1 MFRTTDR
8 SQKVLTVD
16 NLVWRCLGLGSLR
29 RSMAVGRV
37 EVESRHDAATD
48 SFMVMSDRYGD
59 YYVDGLSAGCC
70 DEESRD

>member
-1 MFRTTDR
+1 MALVAF
-8 SQKVLTVD
+8 VD
-16 NLVWRCLGLGSLR
+16 A
-29 RSMAVGRV
+29 MAVGRV